1 MTWILGPMES
11 KTSFIILEGTASLG
25 EVEGFMTLTMSLS
38 SSSDT
43 GRKWSKRAEGLTPK
57 WCREVTGDEG
67 VKDCLMWFIL
77 SIKHFINVVQ
87 MSVDGSTCEG
97 ACGLMIEFKVLKRIL
112 GRWTCLLIILEKCI
126 TLAALAAVWNV
137 AREFLK
143 IWKETVRWSFFHFR
157 SAVRQT
163 RLRERVVSSSHGCD
177 MSLGRL
183 SLKGAM
189 ESKIAEHEE
198 L

>member
-1 MTWILGPMES
+1 MTWILGLMES
-11 KTSFIILEGTASLG
+11 KTSFIIWEGPASLG

-67 VKDCLMWFIL
+67 VKDCLMWLIL

-97 ACGLMIEFKVLKRIL
+97 ACGLMIEFEVLKRIL
-112 GRWTCLLIILEKCI
+112 GRWTCIRSVLSYQISATVSFPNNLCG
-126 TLAALAAVWNV
+126 ALKGQPGQL
-137 AREFLK
+137 FIK
-143 IWKETVRWSFFHFR
+143 HSKETS
-157 SAVRQT
+157 Q
-163 RLRERVVSSSHGCD
+163 
-177 MSLGRL
+177 
-183 SLKGAM
+183 
-189 ESKIAEHEE
+189 
-198 L
+198 

>member
-97 ACGLMIEFKVLKRIL
+97 ACGLMIEFEVLKRIL
-112 GRWTCLLIILEKCI
+112 GRWTC
-126 TLAALAAVWNV
+126 AVWNV

-157 SAVRQT
+157 SAVRQA